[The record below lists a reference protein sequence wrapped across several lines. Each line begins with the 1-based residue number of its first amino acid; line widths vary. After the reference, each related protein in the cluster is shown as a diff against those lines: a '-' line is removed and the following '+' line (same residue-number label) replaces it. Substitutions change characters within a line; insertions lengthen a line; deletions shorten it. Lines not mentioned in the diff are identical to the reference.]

1 MYRIELPL
9 EKYEGAA
16 SYRREARAIC
26 NGGGGV
32 SGKWDAAIQMAWC
45 ESAGRGGRKRKQEG
59 ASTPLDLANMNSNV
73 EFETRAL
80 AAAMPEQRKGHDD
93 GETSW
98 FQGLVGK
105 RSAARGSLSIDL
117 EMHHHQG
124 RVLDGPKL
132 RRLTGKRGETTLRR
146 CQRKTCFAARWS
158 T

>member
-1 MYRIELPL
+1 MQYATAEVGSVESGMRPS
-9 EKYEGAA
+9 KWPGVNQ
-16 SYRREARAIC
+16 REAAA
-26 NGGGGV
+26 
-32 SGKWDAAIQMAWC
+32 GK
-45 ESAGRGGRKRKQEG
+45 KRKHDG
-59 ASTPLDLANMNSNV
+59 ASTPLDLANMNSTV
-73 EFETRAL
+73 EYETRAL

-146 CQRKTCFAARWS
+146 FAPR
-158 T
+158 

>member
-1 MYRIELPL
+1 MQYATAEAGSVESGMRPS
-9 EKYEGAA
+9 KWPGVNQ
-16 SYRREARAIC
+16 REAAA
-26 NGGGGV
+26 
-32 SGKWDAAIQMAWC
+32 GK
-45 ESAGRGGRKRKQEG
+45 KG
-59 ASTPLDLANMNSNV
+59 ANTPLDLANMNSNV
-73 EFETRAL
+73 EFETQTL

-146 CQRKTCFAARWS
+146 RRRKTCFAARWS

>member
-1 MYRIELPL
+1 MYRIEAPL

-45 ESAGRGGRKRKQEG
+45 ESAGSGGRKRKQEG
-59 ASTPLDLANMNSNV
+59 ASTPLDLNSNV
-73 EFETRAL
+73 EFEIQTL

-146 CQRKTCFAARWS
+146 FAPR
-158 T
+158 